1 MSVGNSLLCFIAGA
15 VTGAAA
21 AILLAPDSGEN
32 TRAKIRNRASDIA
45 DRTKS
50 QIKEGLDTI
59 EQVLEE
65 S

>member
-1 MSVGNSLLCFIAGA
+1 MSVGNSLLLFIAGA

-45 DRTKS
+45 DRTKV
-50 QIKEGLDTI
+50 QIREGLDTI